1 MSNSYRIRSFRS
13 FLSLAA
19 VLLSLTAKAE
29 APVGY
34 YKNCEDKGGETL
46 LKALYE
52 TISSHT
58 NVGYDGLWNVYRT
71 SDVKDNG
78 KIWDMY
84 STKEWTVG
92 SEQCGSYKLV
102 GDCYNREHSFPKSW
116 FSKGAPM
123 VSDAFHIYPTDGKVN
138 GQRSNYPYGE
148 CTNGTTLPSNGSV
161 RALGKLG
168 PSTTSGYSGTVFEP
182 DDQYKGDFARSYF
195 YMAACY
201 YDKIKGWSSPMLAGN
216 SYPAFSSWS
225 VDLLLKWHRQDPVSD
240 KERKRNDAV
249 YAYQKNRNPFIDY
262 PDLAEYIWGNK
273 KNEHW
278 ESEAGASAQINRPA
292 DGSTVSI
299 GTTAL
304 GHPISTTIS
313 VKGTGLTENAALT
326 SSSSDFRLSVSS
338 VSASAANSDNGTTV
352 TVTFT
357 PSKTGDASAT
367 LTVSSGSAVSRIT
380 IMASTVDGLPVMSA
394 TDIEET
400 AFTARWTYVGDE
412 LPGGIYRMTVY
423 NEDESENVGSYD
435 VNAAAGSYHVTG
447 LTPAT
452 LYSYS
457 LASATLTSDEL
468 YVTTATPMPMVS
480 FYYDGD
486 LNFSAEPGVPS
497 EVAELLIDIENIY
510 TDVTIEVDSP
520 FELSTD
526 RSNWSTSIVLDP
538 DEDRCYLRVYSE
550 KAGTFATS
558 LTATAGDYVGDD
570 ASVQAIVAA
579 ASTFLEDFEAESS
592 LSGYEGGD
600 YQGTAAAWYFY
611 NTGIYPSASEA
622 YEGKGSARFGKQ
634 DDSYIEMTADKPNG
648 IGTIE
653 FHARRWSSSDGDAT
667 VELMFSTDHGQS
679 WTSAGTTVI
688 GSDSY
693 KPYTFTVNRTGN
705 VRIKLQQTAGARFN
719 IDNISATNY
728 GSAAATDPVAD
739 YHAWD
744 AFCRDGLLVV
754 TAASAVHAAVYG
766 VDGITYH
773 NAEVT
778 AGETVLDVPAGL
790 YVVSIGDFA
799 RRVMV
804 RK

>member
-1 MSNSYRIRSFRS
+1 MNTTYRIRGL
-13 FLSLAA
+13 LSLAA
-19 VLLSLTAKAE
+19 ALVSLAVSAE
-29 APVGY
+29 APAGY
-34 YKNCEDKGGETL
+34 YRNCENKGGETL

-58 NVGYDGLWNVYRT
+58 NVGYDGLWKVYRT

-84 STKEWTVG
+84 STKEWPVG
-92 SEQCGSYKLV
+92 SQQCGSYKLV

-116 FSKGAPM
+116 FSKGSPM

-138 GQRSNYPYGE
+138 GQRSNHPYGE
-148 CTNGTTLPSNGSV
+148 CANGTTLPSNGSV
-161 RALGKLG
+161 RALGRLG
-168 PSTTSGYSGTVFEP
+168 SSTTAGYSGTVFEP

-216 SYPAFSSWS
+216 SYPAFSKWAI
-225 VDLLLKWHRQDPVSD
+225 DLLLKWHRQDPVSD

-262 PDLAEYIWGNK
+262 PDLVEYIWGNK
-273 KNEHW
+273 TSEKW
-278 ESEAGASAQINRPA
+278 ESEAGASAQINRPV

-304 GHPISTTIS
+304 GHPISTTVS
-313 VKGTGLTENAALT
+313 VKGTDLTDNVTLT
-326 SSSSDFRLSVSS
+326 SSSADFSLSTSS
-338 VSASAANSDNGTTV
+338 VSASSANSANGTTV

-357 PSKTGDASAT
+357 PAGIGSAST
-367 LTVSSGSAVSRIT
+367 ILTVSSGKAVSRIT
-380 IMASTVDGLPVMSA
+380 ITASTVAGLPVMSA

-400 AFTARWTYVGDE
+400 AFTARWTYVGDD
-412 LPGGIYRMTVY
+412 LPGGIYRLTVY
-423 NEDESENVGSYD
+423 NEDEGEKVGVYD
-435 VNAAAGSYHVTG
+435 ADADAGSFRVTG

-457 LASATLTSDEL
+457 LASASLTSEEL
-468 YVTTATPMPMVS
+468 YVTTATPVPMVS

-486 LNFSAEPGVPS
+486 LSFSAEPGVPS
-497 EVAELLIDIENIY
+497 EAAELLVEIENIE
-510 TDVTIEVDSP
+510 TEVTIEVDSP

-538 DEDRCYLRVYSE
+538 DEDRCYLRVNSE
-550 KAGTFATS
+550 KAGTFITS

-579 ASTFLEDFEAESS
+579 ASTFLEDFEAESD
-592 LSGYEGGD
+592 LKGYDGGD
-600 YQGTAAAWYFY
+600 YQGSATAWYFY

-634 DDSYIEMTADKPNG
+634 DNSYIEMTTDKPNG
-648 IGTIE
+648 IGTVE
-653 FHARRWSSSDGDAT
+653 FHACRWSSSDGDAT
-667 VELMFSTDHGQS
+667 VELLFSTDHGQS
-679 WTSAGTTVI
+679 WSSAGTTVI
-688 GSDSY
+688 NSDSY

-705 VRIKLQQTAGARFN
+705 VRIKLQQTDGARFN

-728 GSAAATDPVAD
+728 GAAAATDPVAD

-744 AFCRDGLLVV
+744 AFCRDGQLII
-754 TAASAVHAAVYG
+754 TAVSSARAAVYG

-778 AGETVLDVPAGL
+778 AGKTVLDVPAGL

-804 RK
+804 KK